1 MSTDVESGFHYYLWV
16 QAIIFLS
23 FLLSFFFVVASPK
36 QPPVPG
42 RLNDLSDMEDET
54 QAGQKPT
61 KLSDIYS
68 TTIPSVD
75 SAVESW
81 DGSAIDATFSSQG
94 KFELFQCFSA
104 FY

>member
-1 MSTDVESGFHYYLWV
+1 
-16 QAIIFLS
+16 
-23 FLLSFFFVVASPK
+23 
-36 QPPVPG
+36 
-42 RLNDLSDMEDET
+42 MEDES

-94 KFELFQCFSA
+94 TFERLFDFSM
-104 FY
+104 F

>member
-1 MSTDVESGFHYYLWV
+1 
-16 QAIIFLS
+16 
-23 FLLSFFFVVASPK
+23 
-36 QPPVPG
+36 
-42 RLNDLSDMEDET
+42 MEDES

-94 KFELFQCFSA
+94 TFERLFDFSSVLA
-104 FY
+104 LSMKYSFYCNK